1 MELMEHF
8 WLGDRMIEISRET
21 KETQITVRLK
31 LYGLGESKIDTGVGF
46 LDHMLEALSKH
57 AQMDLEVTCK
67 GDTHI
72 DDHHSVEDVGIVIG
86 QALNKALYPI
96 QNIERYGNATV
107 VMDEASVT
115 CDLDI
120 SNRPFLV
127 FEMPMEGKVGQFD
140 VELVEEFF
148 RALSFNASITLH
160 LICNRGSNKH
170 HKIEAAFKALAV
182 ALRRAVT
189 INENAGIPSTKGVL

>member
-1 MELMEHF
+1 
-8 WLGDRMIEISRET
+8 MIEISRET
-21 KETQITVRLK
+21 RETQISVKLE
-31 LYGLGESKIDTGVGF
+31 LYGKGESNINTGVGF

-57 AQMDLEVTCK
+57 SYMNITVDCK

-72 DDHHSVEDVGIVIG
+72 DDHHSVEDIGIVLG
-86 QALNKALYPI
+86 QAFAKAVYPVGS
-96 QNIERYGNATV
+96 IERYGNATV
-107 VMDEASVT
+107 VMDEASVS

-127 FEMPMEGKVGQFD
+127 FDMPIDGKIGSFD

-148 RALSFNASITLH
+148 RAFTFNAHLSIH
-160 LICNRGSNKH
+160 LIFNRGKNRH
-170 HKIEAAFKALAV
+170 HIVEASFKALAV
-182 ALRRAVT
+182 ALRRALK

>member
-1 MELMEHF
+1 
-8 WLGDRMIEISRET
+8 MIEISRQT
-21 KETQITVRLK
+21 KETQISVK
-31 LYGLGESKIDTGVGF
+31 LEAYGQGKSTIDTGVGF
-46 LDHMLEALSKH
+46 LDHMLEALAKH
-57 AQMDLEVTCK
+57 SHMNLEVSCK

-72 DDHHSVEDVGIVIG
+72 DDHHSVEDVAIVIG

-96 QNIERYGNATV
+96 KSIERYGNATV
-107 VMDEASVT
+107 VMDEASVS

-127 FEMPMEGKVGQFD
+127 FEMDMDGKIGTFD

-148 RALSFNASITLH
+148 RAFTFNASLTLH
-160 LICNRGSNKH
+160 LICNRGRNKH
-170 HKIEAAFKALAV
+170 HMVEASFKALAV
-182 ALRRAVT
+182 ALRRAMI

>member
-1 MELMEHF
+1 
-8 WLGDRMIEISRET
+8 MIELSRET
-21 KETQITVRLK
+21 RETQISVKLE
-31 LYGLGESKIDTGVGF
+31 LYGSGKSKIDTGVGF

-57 AQMDLEVTCK
+57 AHMDLEVSCM

-72 DDHHSVEDVGIVIG
+72 DDHHSVEDVAIVIG

-96 QNIERYGNATV
+96 KNIERYGNATV

-127 FEMPMEGKVGQFD
+127 FEMPMEGKVGTFD

-148 RALSFNASITLH
+148 RAFAFNASLTVH
-160 LICNRGSNKH
+160 LICNRGTNKH
-170 HKIEAAFKALAV
+170 HRIEAAFKALAV
-182 ALRRAVT
+182 ALRRGAS